1 MTGRKSL
8 QGQIADGEAKVEGDV
23 GVLKQLASTLVH
35 FTPDF
40 EILPGTK
47 VVETVE
53 QNVNDFELGTPATTH
68 E

>member
-1 MTGRKSL
+1 MY
-8 QGQIADGEAKVEGDV
+8 
-23 GVLKQLASTLVH
+23 

-47 VVETVE
+47 GAEASE
-53 QNVNDFELGTPATTH
+53 KDLNDFEVGEVRITH